1 MKHISTIVNTILAVV
16 MILMLVST
24 GLPNFNAQAAERVE
38 ITPTPTA
45 AAQPTQQPQNTCDK
59 DRNIHVTG
67 TAVVNVIPDRA
78 LIQLGVQ
85 SNGRTPREV
94 QARNADT
101 ISYVIKSLKGLGVE
115 AKDISTDRYIIQP
128 LYEDWDSLRIKG
140 YRIFNV
146 ISITMRD
153 VSKTSEAIAVAF
165 DAGANQVVNVEFYTS
180 ELRKYRDQAREMA
193 ITAARE
199 KATAL
204 AKGSG
209 ADIGC
214 VLNINENSWSYFNGW
229 RGWSWWYGY
238 GGGNNQALWTQ
249 NAVQNA
255 APSGGSGSSGG
266 ESSSSGDSPVNAG
279 QISIQAQVDATFAL
293 K

>member
-1 MKHISTIVNTILAVV
+1 MKHISTIVNTALAVV
-16 MILMLVST
+16 LILILLST
-24 GLPNFNAQAAERVE
+24 GLPNFAARAAEQGDS
-38 ITPTPTA
+38 TPAPTA
-45 AAQPTQQPQNTCDK
+45 TAAPTQKPENTCDPS
-59 DRNIHVTG
+59 RNIQVSG
-67 TAVVNVIPDRA
+67 AALVNVVPDRA

-85 SNGRTPREV
+85 SNGRTPKEV
-94 QARNADT
+94 QARNAAM
-101 ISYVIKSLKGLGVE
+101 ISRVIKALKELGVE
-115 AKDISTDRYIIQP
+115 PKDISTDRYVIQP

-153 VSKTSEAIAVAF
+153 VDKTSDAIAVAF
-165 DAGANQVVNVEFYTS
+165 QAGANQVVNVEFYTS

-199 KATAL
+199 KADALSQTA
-204 AKGSG
+204 G

-214 VLNINENSWSYFNGW
+214 VLNITENTRSYFNGW
-229 RGWSWWYGY
+229 SGWGWWWY
-238 GGGNNQALWTQ
+238 GGGNNQNLWTQ

-255 APSGGSGSSGG
+255 APSGSGSGTSSN
-266 ESSSSGDSPVNAG
+266 GDSPVSAG
-279 QISIQAQVDATFAL
+279 QISIRAEVSVTFAL